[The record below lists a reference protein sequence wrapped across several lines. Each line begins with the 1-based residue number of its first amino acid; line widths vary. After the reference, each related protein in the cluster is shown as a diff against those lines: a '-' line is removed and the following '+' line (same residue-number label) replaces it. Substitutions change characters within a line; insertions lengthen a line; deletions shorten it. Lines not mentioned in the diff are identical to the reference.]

1 MPTVL
6 LNVLFHGEPVALQ
19 RHQMRGR
26 RGFTIGKDGKK
37 KRGREGFTP
46 EKSRQAKEDLGWDL
60 KAAAPHWK
68 APVGYKLGVQIV
80 FAVKSSAKDGD
91 NMEKLVF
98 DAFNGIIWEDDSQ
111 ICECAWRKRS
121 LNLGEKR
128 GSTHLIV
135 YAI

>member
-1 MPTVL
+1 MPKVL
-6 LNVLFHGEPVALQ
+6 LNVLFRGEPVALQ
-19 RHQMRGR
+19 RHQMH
-26 RGFTIGKDGKK
+26 GK
-37 KRGREGFTP
+37 RGFTP